1 MEMELREGGNTSA
14 RLVAKNS
21 SNRMLALFL
30 WYFYTWQQTVRCRA

>member
-21 SNRMLALFL
+21 SNRML
-30 WYFYTWQQTVRCRA
+30 YFYGIFTPGNKL